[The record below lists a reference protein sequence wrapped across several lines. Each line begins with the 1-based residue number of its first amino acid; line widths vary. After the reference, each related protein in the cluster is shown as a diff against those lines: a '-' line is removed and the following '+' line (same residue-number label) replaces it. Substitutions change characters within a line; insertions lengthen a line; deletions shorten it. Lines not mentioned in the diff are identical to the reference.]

1 MNWLFLKSEQNQLKK
16 NQCIEMKYL
25 KRFENVSKQIDIEKL
40 SKHYTSEKIDIC
52 EDIIQNIKDILI
64 DLKDSSIEIF
74 TYVDYTPYTW
84 ILKNENPEIFVDI
97 QVKDSDMIDEKVKS
111 EVEEAYNHILNYL
124 NSSNEDIEIEEFL
137 TDRKSSVRRDSG
149 SYVFLGLS
157 KILKHIR
164 IKIK

>member
-1 MNWLFLKSEQNQLKK
+1 MRLKT
-16 NQCIEMKYL
+16 
-25 KRFENVSKQIDIEKL
+25 FENVSREIDIEKL
-40 SKHYTSEKIDIC
+40 SKHYTSEKINMC

-74 TYVDYTPYTW
+74 TYVDYTPFTW

-111 EVEEAYNHILNYL
+111 EVEGTYNHILNYL
-124 NSSNEDIEIEEFL
+124 NSSGENIEIEEFI
-137 TDRKSSVRRDSG
+137 TDDKSSVIRDSG
-149 SYVFLGLS
+149 SYVSLGLS
-157 KILKHIR
+157 

>member
-1 MNWLFLKSEQNQLKK
+1 MRLKT
-16 NQCIEMKYL
+16 
-25 KRFENVSKQIDIEKL
+25 FENVSREIDIEKL
-40 SKHYTSEKIDIC
+40 SKHYTSEKIDMC

-74 TYVDYTPYTW
+74 TYVDYTPFTW

-111 EVEEAYNHILNYL
+111 EVEGTYNHILNYL
-124 NSSNEDIEIEEFL
+124 NSIGENIEIEEFI
-137 TDRKSSVRRDSG
+137 TDNKSSVIRDSG
-149 SYVFLGLS
+149 SYVSLGLS
-157 KILKHIR
+157 